1 MMKPKIL
8 IIDDDAAITQ
18 QLFWML
24 CDEFEVM
31 TANNL
36 SSAVRRAI
44 IYEPDVVILDLHLPP
59 TLDSV
64 ETGLRVLD
72 YVKGHLPATEVF
84 VVSSETSP
92 ATQKDCLARG
102 AKAVLNKPLDIER
115 LVTLVRRS
123 AHMRKFAVA

>member
-1 MMKPKIL
+1 MKPKIL
-8 IIDDDAAITQ
+8 IVDDDAAITQ
-18 QLFWML
+18 QLFWTL
-24 CDEFEVM
+24 CDDFEVM

-36 SSAVRRAI
+36 SLAVRRAV

-72 YVKGHLPATEVF
+72 YVRGHLPAAEVF
-84 VVSSETSP
+84 VVSSASSAE
-92 ATQKDCLARG
+92 TQKDCLSRG
-102 AKAVLNKPLDIER
+102 AAAFIGKPLDIER

-123 AHMRKFAVA
+123 AHARKFAVA